1 MEALKKKIKKLLP
14 HLNEYQK
21 RIFLAGEAEALGR
34 GGNTI
39 ISKLSAVSRPTIIQ
53 GRKDLET
60 NKPQTN
66 SPLVRTRSVGG
77 GRKKLTAK
85 DPALLADLESL
96 VEPLTRGEPDSPLRW
111 TCKSTRTLSEELKK
125 KGYNISH
132 TVISELLS
140 ELGYSLQSNA
150 KRIEGNQHPDRDAQF
165 NYLNKQTQTHL
176 SKNFPVVSVDTKK
189 KELIGNYKNAGK
201 EYRPHKDPREVEAH
215 DFGKKRAVPYGIY
228 DINKN
233 EALVNVGQSCDT
245 AEFAVESIRRWWKCM
260 GKQKYKTAEKL
271 LITADGGGSNGYRL
285 KLWKL
290 ELQRLANET
299 KLEITVCHF
308 PPGTSKWNKIEHRLF
323 SHITMNWK
331 GVPLIDIET
340 VVQLIGAVKTKTGL
354 KVKAKID
361 ENEYERGRIITDEVL
376 KNINIKHHKF
386 HGEWN
391 YTIRPET

>member
-1 MEALKKKIKKLLP
+1 MEALRKKIKKLLP

-39 ISKLSAVSRPTIIQ
+39 ISNLSKVSRPTIIQ
-53 GRKDLET
+53 GRKDLAA
-60 NKPQTN
+60 NKPQTD

-77 GRKKLTAK
+77 GRKKLTDK

-125 KGYNISH
+125 KGYTISH

-165 NYLNKQTQTHL
+165 NYLNKQTKAHL
-176 SKNFPVVSVDTKK
+176 SKDFPVISVDTKK
-189 KELIGNYKNAGK
+189 KELIGNFKNAGK
-201 EYRPHKDPREVEAH
+201 EYRPHKDPREVEVH
-215 DFGKKRAVPYGIY
+215 DFGMKRAVPYGIY
-228 DINKN
+228 DIKKN
-233 EALVNVGQSCDT
+233 EGLVNVGQSCDT

-290 ELQRLANET
+290 QFAIFP
-299 KLEITVCHF
+299 LEPVN
-308 PPGTSKWNKIEHRLF
+308 G
-323 SHITMNWK
+323 
-331 GVPLIDIET
+331 
-340 VVQLIGAVKTKTGL
+340 
-354 KVKAKID
+354 
-361 ENEYERGRIITDEVL
+361 
-376 KNINIKHHKF
+376 IK
-386 HGEWN
+386 
-391 YTIRPET
+391 